1 MAKVGD
7 VVLQVTAIDLDYEE
21 NSTVTYHIENTQL
34 FKPGISN
41 LTWPSTLKDPFSV
54 DQSGRISTAAFLAE
68 YNQGRFDLH
77 IVAKER
83 ASPYR
88 IASTKATVKKKF
100 TFIILYRNQSI
111 VLLGD
116 LFCVRYGYTKLTS

>member
-7 VVLQVTAIDLDYEE
+7 VVLQVVAIDLDYEE

-34 FKPGISN
+34 FRPGISN
-41 LTWPSTLKDPFSV
+41 LTWLSTLKDPFSI

-68 YNQGRFDLH
+68 YNQGRFDLQ
-77 IVAKER
+77 IVAKES

-88 IASTKATVKKKF
+88 TVSTKATVIKE
-100 TFIILYRNQSI
+100 
-111 VLLGD
+111 
-116 LFCVRYGYTKLTS
+116 